1 MVNLPNLI
9 SLARLF
15 SVPALV
21 WLILNGEF
29 FWAFWLFVAAGVS
42 DALDGYIAKHW
53 GQTSTLG
60 TFLDP
65 VADKA
70 LLVGVYV
77 TLGHIGQIPLWI
89 VILVVFRD
97 VLIIG
102 GVILLHI
109 SLATVRMRPL
119 LISKANTAL
128 QIALAVWILAE
139 LGYGQIFDGAKLWL
153 IYLVGISTIL
163 SGGAY
168 IVTLFRGDMPEPDS
182 GSG

>member
-1 MVNLPNLI
+1 
-9 SLARLF
+9 
-15 SVPALV
+15 
-21 WLILNGEF
+21 
-29 FWAFWLFVAAGVS
+29 
-42 DALDGYIAKHW
+42 
-53 GQTSTLG
+53 
-60 TFLDP
+60 
-65 VADKA
+65 
-70 LLVGVYV
+70 
-77 TLGHIGQIPLWI
+77 
-89 VILVVFRD
+89 
-97 VLIIG
+97 
-102 GVILLHI
+102 
-109 SLATVRMRPL
+109 MRPL